1 MWHFV
6 GVGRTALFNRAA
18 VEELTAR
25 QSGLITR
32 SQALSCAITEE
43 ALRRRIRDAGPW
55 QVLLPGV
62 YLVTTGA
69 ATPDQREMA
78 ALLYAGPGSVLTGQA
93 AMAAHGINVQDRT
106 VVDVL
111 MPAERKRRDHSFVHV
126 LRTSKMPGVV
136 YKTGELRYVPPARA
150 VADAARQL
158 SDIREVRT
166 IVAAAIQRRSMSVAD
181 LADEIR
187 TGPAAGSARVRAVL
201 GEAAAGIRSSAEGD
215 LLKLIRSSDL
225 PEPLY
230 NPALYLGDEFIA
242 IPDAW
247 WPDVGVAV
255 EIDSRQWH
263 LSPADWERTMARHSR
278 MSALGIIVLHYP
290 PRRMHVEPRVVVAE
304 IRSTLESARD
314 RPLLPFRAVPAC

>member
-6 GVGRTALFNRAA
+6 GMGRTALFDRAA

-32 SQALSCAITEE
+32 SQALRCAITEE

-62 YLVTTGA
+62 YSVTTGT
-69 ATPDQREMA
+69 ATPAQREMA

-93 AMAAHGINVQDRT
+93 AMAAHGISVHDRA

-111 MPAERKRRDHSFVHV
+111 VPAERKRRDHSFVHV

-136 YKTGELRYVPPARA
+136 YQTGEFRYVPPARA

-158 SDIREVRT
+158 SDVREVRT

-181 LADEIR
+181 LADEISN
-187 TGPAAGSARVRAVL
+187 GPAAGSARVRVVL
-201 GEAAAGIRSSAEGD
+201 AEAAAGIRSSAEAD
-215 LLKLIRSSDL
+215 LLQADQKLR
-225 PEPLY
+225 
-230 NPALYLGDEFIA
+230 PA
-242 IPDAW
+242 
-247 WPDVGVAV
+247 
-255 EIDSRQWH
+255 
-263 LSPADWERTMARHSR
+263 
-278 MSALGIIVLHYP
+278 
-290 PRRMHVEPRVVVAE
+290 
-304 IRSTLESARD
+304 
-314 RPLLPFRAVPAC
+314 

>member
-1 MWHFV
+1 M
-6 GVGRTALFNRAA
+6 GRTALFDRAA
-18 VEELTAR
+18 VADLTAR

-32 SQALSCAITEE
+32 SQALCCAITEE

-62 YLVTTGA
+62 YSVTTGT
-69 ATPDQREMA
+69 ATPAQREMA

-93 AMAAHGINVQDRT
+93 AMAAHGISAHDGT

-111 MPAERKRRDHSFVHV
+111 IPARRKRRDHNFVHV

-136 YKTGELRYVPPARA
+136 YETGEFRYVPPARA

-158 SDIREVRT
+158 SDVGDVRA
-166 IVAAAIQRRSMSVAD
+166 IVAAAIQRRSVSVAD

-187 TGPAAGSARVRAVL
+187 TGPASGSARVRTVL
-201 GEAAAGIRSSAEGD
+201 AEAAAGIRSSAEAD
-215 LLKLIRSSDL
+215 LLKLIRSSGL

-230 NPALYLGDEFIA
+230 NPTLYLGEEFIA

-247 WPDVGVAV
+247 WPDAGVAIEV
-255 EIDSRQWH
+255 DSRQWH

-290 PRRMHVEPRVVVAE
+290 PRKLRAEPHVVVAE
-304 IRSTLESARD
+304 IRSTLEAARD
-314 RPLLPFRAVPAC
+314 RPLKPFRAVPARCTGAA

>member
-1 MWHFV
+1 M
-6 GVGRTALFNRAA
+6 GRIALFDRAA
-18 VEELTAR
+18 VEDLTAR

-32 SQALSCAITEE
+32 SQALACAITEE

-55 QVLLPGV
+55 QVLLPGI
-62 YLVTTGA
+62 YAVTTGT
-69 ATPDQREMA
+69 ATPAQREMA

-93 AMAAHGINVQDRT
+93 AMAAHGISAHDGT

-111 MPAERKRRDHSFVHV
+111 IPAGRKRRDHSFVHV

-136 YKTGELRYVPPARA
+136 YKTGECRYVPPARA

-158 SDIREVRT
+158 SDVRDVRT
-166 IVAAAIQRRSMSVAD
+166 IVAAAVQRRTISVAD
-181 LADEIR
+181 LAAEIR
-187 TGPAAGSARVRAVL
+187 TGPTSGSARVRAVL
-201 GEAAAGIRSSAEGD
+201 AEAVAGIRSSAEAD
-215 LLKLIRSSDL
+215 LLKLVRSSGL

-290 PRRMHVEPRVVVAE
+290 PRRLRAEPRVVVAE
-304 IRSTLESARD
+304 IKSTLDAARD
-314 RPLLPFRAVPAC
+314 RPLLPFRAVPAR